1 VFDLAR
7 FGALLSKS
15 DAFLCVS
22 LVIVGPDLDDAD
34 AIGDAFRR
42 IADRF

>member
-1 VFDLAR
+1 MQLGRF
-7 FGALLSKS
+7 FGALLNDS

-22 LVIVGPDLDDAD
+22 LIVGPDLDDAD
-34 AIGDAFRR
+34 AMGTLFRR